1 MSIHAFVNR
10 HNGPDDAEVNMM
22 LEQIGASSLTQLID
36 ETIPRKIRL
45 SEELNLPDALSEM
58 EYLNEL
64 KKLSLKNK
72 VFRSYIGM
80 GYYNTFTPTVIQRN
94 IFENPGW
101 YTAYT
106 PYQAEIAQGRLEALL
121 NYQTMICDLTAL
133 PLANASLLDEGTA
146 AAEAMNMVFN
156 LRSKEQI
163 KNGVAA
169 FFVDDKLFPQ
179 SKDILI
185 TRAEPFGIK
194 LIFGDITTHE
204 FNQDFFGAILQYPD
218 SEGSIQ
224 DHSALVASLNQKGI
238 KLVVASD
245 LLSLCL
251 LSPPG
256 EWGADI
262 VVGNSQR
269 FGVPMGYGGPHA
281 AFMACKD
288 EYKREMP
295 GRIIG
300 MSIDAAGNPA
310 LRMALQT
317 REQHIKRE
325 KATSNI
331 CTAQVLLAV
340 MAAMYAVYHG
350 PTGLK
355 YIANKI
361 HRNARSLA
369 AALQSYGYTLKHTLF
384 FDTLYIQAGDKKNAI
399 EKLALE
405 KEINFCYH
413 SNGDLQLSL
422 DESISANDLNEI
434 KEIFAKAAQREFQR
448 TDDLTN
454 GIEKSTL
461 NRNSTYLSHPVF
473 NTHHTETEM
482 LRYLKMLEN
491 KDLALNHSMI
501 PLGSCTMK
509 LNATS
514 EMIPLSWDAFSKM
527 HPFAPANQC
536 EGYRQMIEQLEKA
549 LAIITGFH
557 SVSLQP
563 NSGAQGEYAGL
574 MVIRAYHAANGDH
587 HRNIALIPSSAH
599 GTNPA
604 SAVMAGMKV
613 VVVKCDQNGNIDLED
628 LKQKCE
634 QHKENLSCLMV
645 TYPSTHGVYE
655 EGIMDI
661 TAMVHASGGQV
672 YMDGAN
678 MNAQVGLTNP
688 HTIGADVCHLNLHK
702 TFAIPHGGGG
712 PGMGPIGV
720 AEHLAPFLP
729 SHPLVKTG
737 GKQAIPAISAAPWGS
752 ASILLISYG
761 YIQMLGKTGLR
772 AATETA
778 ILNANYIASKLEA
791 HYPILYKGKQ
801 SRVAHE
807 MIIDC
812 RAFKQSAGLEVADLA
827 KRLMDY
833 GFHAPTVS
841 FPVAGT
847 LMIEPTES
855 ENKAE
860 LDRFCEAMIAIREEI
875 KNIETGVWSRN
886 DNPLINAP
894 HTLAE
899 LTADEWT
906 HAYNRQQAAWP
917 CHYLT
922 QNKFWPSVKRV
933 DNAYGDRNLVCSCND
948 ISTYEHSDEVV
959 GA

>member
-672 YMDGAN
+672 Y
-678 MNAQVGLTNP
+678 
-688 HTIGADVCHLNLHK
+688 
-702 TFAIPHGGGG
+702 
-712 PGMGPIGV
+712 
-720 AEHLAPFLP
+720 
-729 SHPLVKTG
+729 
-737 GKQAIPAISAAPWGS
+737 
-752 ASILLISYG
+752 
-761 YIQMLGKTGLR
+761 
-772 AATETA
+772 
-778 ILNANYIASKLEA
+778 
-791 HYPILYKGKQ
+791 
-801 SRVAHE
+801 
-807 MIIDC
+807 
-812 RAFKQSAGLEVADLA
+812 
-827 KRLMDY
+827 
-833 GFHAPTVS
+833 
-841 FPVAGT
+841 
-847 LMIEPTES
+847 
-855 ENKAE
+855 
-860 LDRFCEAMIAIREEI
+860 
-875 KNIETGVWSRN
+875 
-886 DNPLINAP
+886 
-894 HTLAE
+894 
-899 LTADEWT
+899 
-906 HAYNRQQAAWP
+906 
-917 CHYLT
+917 
-922 QNKFWPSVKRV
+922 
-933 DNAYGDRNLVCSCND
+933 
-948 ISTYEHSDEVV
+948 
-959 GA
+959 